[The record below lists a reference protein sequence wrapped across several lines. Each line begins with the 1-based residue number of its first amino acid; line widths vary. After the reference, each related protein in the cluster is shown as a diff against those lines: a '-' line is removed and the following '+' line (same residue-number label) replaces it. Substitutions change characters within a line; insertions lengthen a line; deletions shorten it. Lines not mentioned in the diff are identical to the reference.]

1 MLLSKKIFSKCFALS
16 LLALTCSTQASI
28 LSPMEHAATQPW
40 NWQAGLATTFVNGI
54 YKDSSGYK
62 LIYPYVGY
70 KGDRVTIAGPSAFVR
85 LVGPSMFH
93 VSFGGALLPD
103 SFNPNRSTDL
113 KMRLL
118 NSREYSIGV
127 GLQGSLTLQ
136 SLGLFNVQFLRAF
149 VGGDGGFYGNAS
161 YTTMLT
167 KGFGGL
173 SASVLPSVGV
183 QYYSDKLSNYYYGVS
198 SAESTKSG
206 IAAYTPGAG
215 YQPYLG
221 VGLMGEVK
229 NRFRA
234 VVSTKVAYLP
244 DSVKNSPIIS
254 KRYAT
259 TTTLVLSMG
268 F

>member
-1 MLLSKKIFSKCFALS
+1 MLLSKKNFSKCFVLS
-16 LLALTCSTQASI
+16 LLAFSGAIHATIIAPLTQAIS
-28 LSPMEHAATQPW
+28 QPW
-40 NWQAGLATTFVNGI
+40 DWHAGLASTFSNGI
-54 YKDSSGYK
+54 YKDSSGST

-70 KGDRVTIAGPSAFVR
+70 VSGRVTIAGPTAFVR

-93 VSFGGALLPD
+93 LSAGASLLPN
-103 SFNPNRSTDL
+103 SWNPNQSTDP

-118 NSREYSIGV
+118 NKRQYSVGV
-127 GLQGSLTLQ
+127 GLQGSLTLK

-149 VGGDGGFYGNAS
+149 FGGDGGFYGNAS
-161 YTTMLT
+161 YTTLLT
-167 KGFGGL
+167 KGFGVI
-173 SASVLPSVGV
+173 SASVIPSVGV
-183 QYYSDKLSNYYYGVS
+183 QYYSDKLASYYYGVS

-206 IAAYTPGAG
+206 IAAYAPGAG
-215 YQPYLG
+215 YQPYVGL
-221 VGLMGEVK
+221 GLMGDVK
-229 NRFRA
+229 NRYRA